1 MSDQAYI
8 NLCIE
13 LAKKSYGLVS
23 PNPLVGCVI
32 VKNEKIIGSGFHQ
45 KYGDKHAEINAIES
59 AKQSLEGA
67 TLYVNLEP
75 CSHFGKTP
83 PCVDRIIKSGIKRV
97 VVGTIDPNPLVS
109 GRGIES
115 LKNAGINVTVGILEE
130 ESYQLNKFFFK
141 FIKSKIPYINLK
153 IAQTLD
159 GFIADKSNNSKWISS
174 ASSRKLVHSMRAQ
187 YDAVLI
193 GVNTAN
199 IDDPLLNV
207 RLTDGRNPLRIILD
221 SDLRINN
228 SLKLITRNKDEKTFI
243 VCSEAALLKNKN
255 KIKYLQSKGVKL
267 LSVKKN
273 DSGLDLKMLLSV
285 LGKQNIS
292 SILVE
297 GGAKIFSSFLKKK
310 LWDEINLF
318 ISPKIMGDGLA
329 AFAALK
335 SKNFYNRLQ
344 FKKVDVEKIE
354 NDTHIIITKN

>member
-1 MSDQAYI
+1 MNDQAYI

-13 LAKKSYGLVS
+13 LAKKSYGFVS

-32 VKNEKIIGSGFHQ
+32 VKNKKIIGSGFHQ

-109 GRGIES
+109 GRGIEI

-130 ESYQLNKFFFK
+130 ECYQLNKFFFK

-174 ASSRKLVHSMRAQ
+174 TSSRKLVHSMRAQ

-193 GVNTAN
+193 GVDTAN

-207 RLTDGRNPLRIILD
+207 RLVEGRNPLRIILD

-228 SLKLITRNKDEKTFI
+228 SLKLITRNKDEKTFV
-243 VCSEAALLKNKN
+243 VCSEVALTKNKN
-255 KIKYLQSKGVKL
+255 KIKYLHSKGVKL
-267 LSVKKN
+267 LSVKKT
-273 DSGLDLKMLLSV
+273 DTGLNLRMLLSI
-285 LGKQNIS
+285 LGKQNIT

-297 GGAKIFSSFLKKK
+297 GGARIFSSFLINK

-318 ISPKIMGDGLA
+318 IAPKIMGDGLT
-329 AFAALK
+329 AFSALK

-344 FKKVDVEKIE
+344 FKNLNVEKVE